1 MNPGRYDKR
10 ITFVSKIRNDDGIG
24 GGDMVTSDLI
34 KVWANVVQLDT
45 YQSLQLS
52 QSLRLSQVYS
62 GTGYNIECRNLK
74 TVNLTTKNGILFEGK
89 LLSIHSIDP
98 VTDKNKIKIIAFE

>member
-10 ITFVSKIRNDDGIG
+10 ITFVSKISNDDGIG
-24 GGDMVTSDLI
+24 GGDMVTSTLI

-45 YQSLQLS
+45 YQSLQ
-52 QSLRLSQVYS
+52 LSQVYS